1 MEKQSFVLWSP
12 QLRTRRRIDVYLPE
26 RDGARRFPVVYM
38 QDGQNLS
45 DPAIAFA
52 GRTWQLDVVLPRLA
66 ERGVAPIVVGVHH
79 GGDRR
84 VAEYSPFPDP
94 RHGGGD
100 GDRYVRF
107 LTETLKPRID
117 RAYRTRR
124 DRDSTAI
131 VGSSMG
137 GLIALYAFFRRPSP
151 FGRAGAMSPSIWFG
165 GRRILTFVEQSRAPR
180 GRIYVDA
187 GTAEG
192 VETIRDTRALARI
205 LRRKGYEPRG
215 SLRYVEA
222 SGQQHR
228 EQDWAKRLPD
238 VLEFLFR
245 ADAEPT
251 ET

>member
-1 MEKQSFVLWSP
+1 MEKHSFDLWSP
-12 QLRTRRRIDVYLPE
+12 QLRMRRRIDVYLAGSQ
-26 RDGARRFPVVYM
+26 GARRVPVVYM

-52 GRTWQLDVVLPRLA
+52 GRTWQLDVVLPKLA
-66 ERGVAPIVVGVHH
+66 EQGIAPLVVGVHH
-79 GGDRR
+79 GGERR
-84 VAEYSPFPDP
+84 LAEYSPFPDP

-107 LTETLKPRID
+107 LTDTVKPRID
-117 RAYRTRR
+117 GMYRTRR

-151 FGRAGAMSPSIWFG
+151 FGRVGALSPSIWFG
-165 GRRILTFVEQSRAPR
+165 GQRILTFVEESRAPR
-180 GRIYVDA
+180 GRVYLDA

-192 VETIRDTRALARI
+192 PETLRNTRALARI
-205 LRRKGYEPRG
+205 LRRKGYTPRD
-215 SLRYVEA
+215 SLRYIEA
-222 SGQQHR
+222 SGHQHR

-238 VLEFLFR
+238 ALEFLLT
-245 ADAEPT
+245 P
-251 ET
+251 ETSDR